1 MTTDKSAEREPT
13 TRVKT
18 FDDKTLVVEAAT
30 GAVIKN
36 YHPRLTSMA
45 VAFHEGIEYARAALP
60 QQAQDPRRFEW
71 LLNNYPSLMCTHR
84 GMAPSVSFQ
93 RCLLHKDFTP
103 DMLRD
108 AIDAAIAKGERQL

>member
-1 MTTDKSAEREPT
+1 MTTDKSSEREPT

-60 QQAQDPRRFEW
+60 QQAQDPRCNEVFEA
-71 LLNNYPSLMCTHR
+71 LGLDPDRYTTEGGAMNIPKLRATIKHPSEYL
-84 GMAPSVSFQ
+84 P
-93 RCLLHKDFTP
+93 P
-103 DMLRD
+103 DHWMNSPR
-108 AIDAAIAKGERQL
+108 

>member
-1 MTTDKSAEREPT
+1 MTTDKSSEREPT

-60 QQAQDPRRFEW
+60 QQAQEPSLPPQGAASPDPQ
-71 LLNNYPSLMCTHR
+71 LLKFYAVSDYPSLV
-84 GMAPSVSFQ
+84 AA
-93 RCLLHKDFTP
+93 
-103 DMLRD
+103 MLRHIEKLQSKLPKD
-108 AIDAAIAKGERQL
+108 GQPLLTRVRA